1 VVGSHDAIVTL
12 CIMTEQVNSAT
23 TVALLPSS
31 PTVRADVLAGMSQ
44 LLDGCGVAL
53 RLLGAHVEDCA
64 GRICSMFGQEVPP
77 KGTLEHSFPSRS
89 RRR

>member
-1 VVGSHDAIVTL
+1 MVGSHDFIVTL

-31 PTVRADVLAGMSQ
+31 PTGRPDVLAGVSQ
-44 LLDGCGVAL
+44 LPDGCGVAV
-53 RLLGAHVEDCA
+53 RLLGAYVEDCA
-64 GRICSMFGQEVPP
+64 GRICSMFGQEVDLEC
-77 KGTLEHSFPSRS
+77 TLEHSISSPS